1 VTRIRYKQIAHDLR
15 TLIQSGELAAGQVLP
30 SEATLGERHK
40 ASRVTV
46 RRALETLRTEG
57 LVESRQGFGWSVA
70 AETVAQPLDDL
81 VTIEQQLKS
90 TGRRSERQIIDFR
103 YVAAPQSVGCD
114 LGPTVLE
121 VRRLNLAD
129 DRPFARVTVWCREDL
144 AAPLSKDEV
153 GRHSF
158 LDLIGG
164 QAAGATQRIGAEPM
178 SETDAEL
185 LGVPPGSPA
194 LVVRRVTHNN
204 ERDPI
209 MASEHV
215 FPGHLTE
222 FLAELPSSVIS
233 NAGSAAGLRL
243 VADDRES

>member
-15 TLIQSGELAAGQVLP
+15 QLIRSGELAAGQVLP
-30 SEATLGERHK
+30 SEATLGSEHQ

-46 RRALETLRTEG
+46 RRALEILRAEG

-70 AETVAQPLDDL
+70 AETLAQPLDDL
-81 VTIEQQLKS
+81 VTIEQQLKA

-103 YVAAPQSVGCD
+103 YVAAPNSVRHD
-114 LGPTVLE
+114 LGATVLE

-144 AAPLSKDEV
+144 AAPLSKAEV

-158 LDLIGG
+158 LDLIGNE
-164 QAAGATQRIGAEPM
+164 AAGATQRIGAEPM
-178 SETDAEL
+178 GEQDAEL

-194 LVVRRVTHNN
+194 LVVRRMTHN
-204 ERDPI
+204 EAMKPI
-209 MASEHV
+209 MVSEHV

-222 FLAELPSSVIS
+222 FLAELPS
-233 NAGSAAGLRL
+233 AATTGSASDGLRL
-243 VADDRES
+243 VADDKDS